1 VQNFNSPNYV
11 RFIIFVKPKKVFR
24 FEILYVGIVRHYLH
38 LGFSCRIM
46 WKYEFYIFQKKGLH
60 IACVLKRIL
69 KKKSPMTALCCSSGC
84 SKRISSM
91 KKLGDD
97 ILYRK
102 DELSSFF
109 LFQKLALSPFP
120 CYWRILHRFV
130 GLHMHRR
137 HIDWASKQISSF
149 VIVAMIF

>member
-84 SKRISSM
+84 FKRISSM

-97 ILYRK
+97 ILYRP
-102 DELSSFF
+102 EGRTQFFF
-109 LFQKLALSPFP
+109 LISKACFESISMLLENSTTQI
-120 CYWRILHRFV
+120 R
-130 GLHMHRR
+130 
-137 HIDWASKQISSF
+137 WATYAPKTYRLGQ
-149 VIVAMIF
+149 